1 MDKPVWLTKEV
12 YNNLIDEFN
21 SMKETVQKNV
31 VEKLEKVRSMDLSI
45 TENEEYEK
53 VKEELILLEARIAR
67 YEEILNNAVI
77 IDEDNENNHPD
88 TDIIVT
94 FSKEIEILL
103 KMITEREKEEER
115 ILSEAYDWAFER
127 QRELGFLAQPVH
139 MTFSRGDLIDDG
151 DGFTLSLFYKKS
163 TGEALLRRDW
173 ETRMAVSFNILTNYD
188 EIEKIAPKSLK
199 KMLQNGLRLKQRWEE
214 EHEYYD

>member
-1 MDKPVWLTKEV
+1 MYL
-12 YNNLIDEFN
+12 
-21 SMKETVQKNV
+21 
-31 VEKLEKVRSMDLSI
+31 
-45 TENEEYEK
+45 
-53 VKEELILLEARIAR
+53 
-67 YEEILNNAVI
+67 I

-127 QRELGFLAQPVH
+127 QRELGFLAQPIH

-151 DGFTLSLFYKKS
+151 DGFTMSLFYKKS